1 MRSFFLLV
9 IALLV
14 GQFSFAQDAAPAA
27 DHSGFVQLNTGLSY
41 RMLEPNQDLR
51 KVNILAHALADGE
64 LGTRSLYIGASL
76 IAIADFQSA
85 NVDSKFGWLMRHPTA
100 SNQIGDQVS
109 EAVLHSAQLSLT
121 APITSWLAAYMEVLY
136 DPEQSFG
143 AGTITALG
151 RNQLQLRKGYILL
164 GDLNKFP
171 IYLAL
176 GKMDAPFG
184 QTNSVSP
191 FTSST
196 MWHAFGGLGYGAMA
210 TFDKAGFKV
219 SVMAVQGGAQFRAL
233 NAPVEGTD
241 VPSRLNNFVA
251 DANYTAQIAGKAAL
265 KVGVSYVKGSGYC
278 QDWPV
283 THFSPC
289 EDTNPATAFYGDLT
303 VVDRVELKGS
313 FATTMEVWPGTHN
326 PNAPLDEFDASKVTS
341 LDIGG
346 KFTINPNGKI
356 IYALSGE
363 FSNFIAGA
371 AGSPWERQNQIVV
384 GLSGLVNHSSRLFL
398 EFFRA
403 GGYVPLNFL
412 SGGNFE
418 DPGMT
423 HSDHDSNTIGLVVG
437 GILTL

>member
-233 NAPVEGTD
+233 NAPVEG
-241 VPSRLNNFVA
+241 
-251 DANYTAQIAGKAAL
+251 
-265 KVGVSYVKGSGYC
+265 
-278 QDWPV
+278 
-283 THFSPC
+283 
-289 EDTNPATAFYGDLT
+289 
-303 VVDRVELKGS
+303 
-313 FATTMEVWPGTHN
+313 
-326 PNAPLDEFDASKVTS
+326 
-341 LDIGG
+341 
-346 KFTINPNGKI
+346 
-356 IYALSGE
+356 
-363 FSNFIAGA
+363 
-371 AGSPWERQNQIVV
+371 
-384 GLSGLVNHSSRLFL
+384 
-398 EFFRA
+398 
-403 GGYVPLNFL
+403 
-412 SGGNFE
+412 
-418 DPGMT
+418 
-423 HSDHDSNTIGLVVG
+423 
-437 GILTL
+437 